1 MSEKRQNPEL
11 ETGDAESMPQ
21 EPEMPFQGEG
31 NGNRPHLSRFLAPAK
46 TLFVTILVALFLKTF
61 VIEAFRI
68 PSGSMENTLLV
79 GDFLLVNKIA
89 YGLRT
94 PRYFPMTAQA
104 IPSIAVPVFGSVRRG
119 DVVVFEYPGRRSEVD
134 GAKPM
139 YYIKRCVGLPGDTL
153 AIRSG
158 QVTVNGREVMLPRRA
173 KSLYGNAFSNG
184 GDYGPTIVPRKGE
197 KILLTSEN
205 LGAYKDLVER
215 ERHRVEINMAGAV
228 LIDGR
233 EMSHYAVERD
243 YYFVLGDN
251 RGNSL
256 DSRAWGFVPEDAIIG
271 EALLVYWSW
280 DTELRGEG
288 VHERFGN
295 IRWDRIGTLI
305 R

>member
-1 MSEKRQNPEL
+1 L
-11 ETGDAESMPQ
+11 
-21 EPEMPFQGEG
+21 
-31 NGNRPHLSRFLAPAK
+31 
-46 TLFVTILVALFLKTF
+46 
-61 VIEAFRI
+61 
-68 PSGSMENTLLV
+68 
-79 GDFLLVNKIA
+79 
-89 YGLRT
+89 
-94 PRYFPMTAQA
+94 
-104 IPSIAVPVFGSVRRG
+104 
-119 DVVVFEYPGRRSEVD
+119 
-134 GAKPM
+134 
-139 YYIKRCVGLPGDTL
+139 
-153 AIRSG
+153 
-158 QVTVNGREVMLPRRA
+158 LPRRA
-173 KSLYGNAFSNG
+173 KSLYGSAFSNG

-215 ERHRVEINMAGAV
+215 ERHHVEIDMAGAV

-256 DSRAWGFVPEDAIIG
+256 DSRVWGFVPEDAIIG